1 MIKRRTRAAIL
12 GLLLGC
18 SLPVW
23 SAVQPADSLYLL
35 PQPKSVEMRTGVF
48 RLNEVKKVSI
58 QAPDSIATLIA
69 DYLPEGNNQKQ

>member
-35 PQPKSVEMRTGVF
+35 PQPK
-48 RLNEVKKVSI
+48 
-58 QAPDSIATLIA
+58 
-69 DYLPEGNNQKQ
+69 